1 MYSVGKKIVAVDDSA
16 VVLKMIQKVLDKK
29 YDLHL
34 FTTGR
39 EALQYLSDKKR
50 TPDLIILDIE
60 MPQLDGY
67 ELLSMIRQ
75 LDHLA
80 DVPVIF
86 LTSNSDKYHVMRA
99 VADGAKDY
107 VVKPVDE
114 EILLKKI
121 NSVLSN

>member
-1 MYSVGKKIVAVDDSA
+1 MYIIGKKIVAVDDSA
-16 VVLKMIQKVLDKK
+16 VVLKMLQKVLDKM

-34 FTTGR
+34 FTTGQ

-60 MPQLDGY
+60 MPKMDGY
-67 ELLSMIRQ
+67 EVLSMIRQ

-86 LTSNSDKYHVMRA
+86 LTSNSDKYHVVRA
-99 VADGAKDY
+99 VADGAQDY
-107 VVKPVDE
+107 VVKPVDQE
-114 EILLKKI
+114 VLLKKI
-121 NSVLSN
+121 SAVLGN

>member
-1 MYSVGKKIVAVDDSA
+1 MYIVGKKIVAVDDSA
-16 VVLKMIQKVLDKK
+16 VVLKMLQKVLDKL

-34 FTTGR
+34 FTTGQ

-50 TPDLIILDIE
+50 QPDLIILDIE
-60 MPQLDGY
+60 MPKMNGY
-67 ELLSMIRQ
+67 EVLSMLRQ
-75 LDHLA
+75 YDHLA

-86 LTSNSDKYHVMRA
+86 LTSNSDKNHVIRA

-107 VVKPVDE
+107 VVKPVDQ

-121 NSVLSN
+121 SAALGN